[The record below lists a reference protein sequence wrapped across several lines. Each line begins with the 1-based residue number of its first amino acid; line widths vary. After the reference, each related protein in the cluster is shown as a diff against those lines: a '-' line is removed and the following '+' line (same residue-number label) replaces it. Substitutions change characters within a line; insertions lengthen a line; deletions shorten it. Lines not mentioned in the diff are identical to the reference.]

1 MHRLHVYI
9 RLREEARRFG
19 AGLGAVCGTLWRR
32 ADAEVGEI
40 RENARSFGPALGAV
54 CGALW
59 WRAAAKMGG
68 QCEKVRILCDRVHGQ
83 RYRRTAS
90 KSVQKTRKRE
100 G

>member
-1 MHRLHVYI
+1 MHGLHVYI

-19 AGLGAVCGTLWRR
+19 VGLGAVCGTLWRR

-54 CGALW
+54 CGAFW

-68 QCEKVRILCDRVHGQ
+68 QREKARILCNRVHGQ
-83 RYRRTAS
+83 RYLSIAS
-90 KSVQKTRKRE
+90 KSVQKTRKME